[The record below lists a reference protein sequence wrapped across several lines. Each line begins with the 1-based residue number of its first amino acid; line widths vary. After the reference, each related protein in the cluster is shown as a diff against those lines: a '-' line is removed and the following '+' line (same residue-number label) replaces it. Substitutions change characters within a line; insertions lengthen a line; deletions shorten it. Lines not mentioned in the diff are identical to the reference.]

1 MFYATKIT
9 IHLKI
14 VKEYKKIIQRNWISS
29 LSNLLYA
36 RTTFTA
42 RKVSST
48 IA

>member
-14 VKEYKKIIQRNWISS
+14 VKEYKTIIQRNRILS
-29 LSNLLYA
+29 LSKLLYA
-36 RTTFTA
+36 RTTFIA